1 MHGVVGEA
9 DQVRQTRE
17 SVNSDSAVH
26 GGVGEAALVLRMK
39 QSVKQIRCS
48 TRRRWG
54 GGPGAA
60 DEGVGGLR

>member
-26 GGVGEAALVLRMK
+26 GGVGEADLVLRTRE
-39 QSVKQIRCS
+39 SVASGR
-48 TRRRWG
+48 
-54 GGPGAA
+54 
-60 DEGVGGLR
+60 